1 MSDTG
6 PARAGAVSQ
15 GPKPGLAR
23 RALARI
29 GHGTRSRV
37 GFVLVLFALLAG
49 VLRETARPVS
59 WRRTVRAEFRRI
71 LRQAIGGG
79 LSPTLVIAALIGL
92 AMVSQTLY
100 WLGEAGQ
107 PELIGSVLVTIIV
120 REVAPLMVGFIL
132 LGRSGTVA
140 LTEIAGLRI
149 GGQVDALAALG
160 LDPFLLLLLPRACAF
175 ALAAFT
181 LGMILV
187 PAALIAGFVAGS
199 LLGAVEASLWSF
211 LDGVLLAM
219 HTADFVIFPAKMV
232 TIGLLVAL
240 TACLTGLRA
249 GPRDDAAQLLPRGF
263 VRGTLAI
270 LLASVALSLA
280 V

>member
-6 PARAGAVSQ
+6 PAPAGAVAWGSAP
-15 GPKPGLAR
+15 GPIR
-23 RALARI
+23 RALARV
-29 GHGTRSRV
+29 GRGTRSRV
-37 GFVLVLFALLAG
+37 GFVLVLFALLLG
-49 VLRETARPVS
+49 VLSEAARPVS

-71 LRQAIGGG
+71 LRQAVGGG
-79 LSPTLVIAALIGL
+79 LSPALVIGALIGL

-107 PELIGSVLVTIIV
+107 PELIGSVLVTVIV

-132 LGRSGTVA
+132 LGRSGMVA
-140 LTEIAGLRI
+140 LAEIAGLRI
-149 GGQVDALAALG
+149 GGQVTALAALG

-187 PAALIAGFVAGS
+187 PVALITGFVAGS

-219 HTADFVIFPAKMV
+219 RAADFVVLPAKMLM
-232 TIGLLVAL
+232 IGLLVAL

-249 GPRDDAAQLLPRGF
+249 GPRDDAVQLLPRGF

-270 LLASVALSLA
+270 LFASGLLSLA